1 MIIHR
6 PSDFAASAGRIIA
19 TVVPSLLL
27 LSGTAA
33 AESKLEKAGIFLE
46 RNQTDDDIEV
56 RFIASGNEKGL
67 ASLRVTAPDGRTVI
81 DFKSPSSKS
90 GIRKL
95 DLESPE
101 PPLNDGRIQ
110 ADFPEGVYRFEA
122 QEVEGEVLRGE
133 STLSHK
139 LPEAPAIRQPSE
151 GEEVPLLN
159 GKVRWEAVKDATYI
173 VVVQEKGKA
182 RELRLT
188 LPEGKTT
195 LSIPS
200 GFLVAGSKYKVEV
213 GAVWKNGNRT
223 FVESEFVAAAA
234 R

>member
-1 MIIHR
+1 MICR
-6 PSDFAASAGRIIA
+6 SSSFVTLAGRLIA
-19 TVVPSLLL
+19 TVVPSLLFVC
-27 LSGTAA
+27 GPAA
-33 AESKLEKAGIFLE
+33 ADSKLEKAAIYLE

-56 RFIASGNEKGL
+56 RVIATGNEKGL

-90 GIRKL
+90 GLRTI
-95 DLESPE
+95 DLETPE

-110 ADFPEGVYRFEA
+110 ADFPEGVYRFEGH
-122 QEVEGEVLRGE
+122 EVDGEVLKGQ

-139 LPEAPAIRQPSE
+139 LPEAAEIKQPSE
-151 GEEVPLLN
+151 GEEMPLL
-159 GKVRWEAVKDATYI
+159 GGRVRWQEVKDATY
-173 VVVQEKGKA
+173 VVIVQEKGKA
-182 RELRLT
+182 RDLRVT

-195 LSIPS
+195 LNIPQ
-200 GFLVAGSKYKVEV
+200 GFLVAGSKYKVEI

-223 FVESEFVAAAA
+223 FIEREFVAAA

>member
-1 MIIHR
+1 MILQL
-6 PSDFAASAGRIIA
+6 PSNFVPSAARLIA
-19 TVVPSLLL
+19 TIFPSLLFVC
-27 LSGTAA
+27 GTAA
-33 AESKLEKAGIFLE
+33 AESKLEKAAVFLE

-56 RFIASGNEKGL
+56 RFIATGNEKGL
-67 ASLRVTAPDGRTVI
+67 DTLRVTAPDGRTVI
-81 DFKSPSSKS
+81 DFRSPSSKS
-90 GIRKL
+90 GMRTL

-122 QEVEGEVLRGE
+122 REVEGEVLRGE
-133 STLSHK
+133 ATLSHR

-151 GEEVPLLN
+151 GEELPLLN
-159 GKVRWEAVKDATYI
+159 GRVRWEEVKDATYI

-200 GFLVAGSKYKVEV
+200 GFLVAGTKYKVEV

-223 FVESEFVAAAA
+223 FVEREFVAAA

>member
-1 MIIHR
+1 MILHR
-6 PSDFAASAGRIIA
+6 PSDFVPKTGRLIAA
-19 TVVPSLLL
+19 VVPALLFVC
-27 LSGTAA
+27 GPAA
-33 AESKLEKAGIFLE
+33 AESKLEKAAIYLE

-56 RFIASGNEKGL
+56 RVIATGNEKGL

-90 GIRKL
+90 GIRTI
-95 DLESPE
+95 DLETPE

-122 QEVEGEVLRGE
+122 HEADGDVLGGEA
-133 STLSHK
+133 TLSHK
-139 LPEAPAIRQPSE
+139 LPDAATINQPTE

-159 GKVRWEAVKDATYI
+159 GRVRWQEVKDATY
-173 VVVQEKGKA
+173 VVIVQEKGKA
-182 RELRLT
+182 RDLRVT
-188 LPEGKTT
+188 LPEGKTSI
-195 LSIPS
+195 SIPP

-223 FVESEFVAAAA
+223 FIEREFVAAA

>member
-1 MIIHR
+1 MTYW
-6 PSDFAASAGRIIA
+6 PSDFLAPGCRLIA
-19 TVVPSLLL
+19 TAVFPMVFLC
-27 LSGTAA
+27 GAAA
-33 AESKLEKAGIFLE
+33 AESKLEKAAIFLE

-56 RFIASGNEKGL
+56 RFIATGNEKGL

-90 GIRKL
+90 GIRTL

-122 QEVEGEVLRGE
+122 REVDGEVLGGE
-133 STLSHK
+133 ATLSHK
-139 LPEAPAIRQPSE
+139 LPEAPAILQPSE
-151 GEEVPLLN
+151 GEELPLLN
-159 GKVRWEAVKDATYI
+159 GKVRWEAVKDASYI
-173 VVVQEKGKA
+173 AVVQEKGKA

-223 FVESEFVAAAA
+223 FIEREFVATG